1 MGVGPLAHR
10 ARKRAGTRNGDV
22 MSGKKKCHLTID
34 YKRLGT
40 VSDRELIDALI
51 SDIHMIHEDYGVR
64 FFRNAKLVIWASDE
78 WGDPRSFT
86 RHNGEQMNR
95 LDSTH
100 YRPACLDYDL

>member
-1 MGVGPLAHR
+1 MEVGPLARRAKKR
-10 ARKRAGTRNGDV
+10 ARTRNGDA

-51 SDIHMIHEDYGVR
+51 SDIHMIHED
-64 FFRNAKLVIWASDE
+64 
-78 WGDPRSFT
+78 T
-86 RHNGEQMNR
+86 RHCGETMNR